1 MTTTALVP
9 VSKVVPVETDID
21 DLKSHVKALKKAK
34 TDLKELEAYI
44 KVLEDKIT
52 ETLEKRDAT
61 DGKINNAV
69 VVTWR
74 PTKGYRFAEFAK
86 HHPDIHAQYLEPEV
100 VDVLNKA
107 KLVKD
112 HPGLLAPFQSRALL
126 IK

>member
-21 DLKSHVKALKKAK
+21 DLKGHVNALKKAK

-44 KVLEDKIT
+44 RVLEDKIT

-69 VVTWR
+69 AVTWR

-86 HHPDIHAQYLEPEV
+86 YHPDIHTQYLEPQT
-100 VDVLNKA
+100 VDVLNKER
-107 KLVKD
+107 LLRD
-112 HPGLLAPFQSRALL
+112 HPGLLARFQSRALL